1 MSTPPPT
8 AARPAHILVIDDEP
22 DLRTL
27 YELTLLREGYKVES
41 AGSVAEGWQHLE
53 AGSFDAVI
61 TDMRLPDG
69 LGMEILQ
76 RVQQQ
81 QRSERCIVMTAY
93 GSAEN
98 AVEALK
104 AGAFD
109 YLTKPVDLKQFRAV
123 VASAVQRQSQEAPTA
138 ARPLRGST
146 EPGLPAATAAAPVQG
161 ASALDRL
168 VGESEPMRLVKSRIA
183 KVARGMAPVLVRGE
197 SGTGKE
203 LVARAVH
210 ACSQRSEGPFV
221 AVNCGAIPENLL
233 EAEFF
238 GARKGSYTGAAAD
251 RDGYFQAARGGTL
264 FLDEIGDL
272 PLAMQSKLLR
282 AIQER
287 SVRPIGSTQEDAV
300 DVRIVSAT
308 HKDLHA
314 EVQAARFRQDLFYRL
329 NVIEIAI
336 PALRDRRSDLPALCA
351 ALLARIAHDAG
362 MPVPT
367 LSPEVIRGLANH
379 PLQGNVRELENLLHR
394 AVALNDGDELHL
406 DLMGG
411 QAGQGHGLAMASPG
425 DAAARPPLPDSPASS
440 SHAVPGP
447 PAGVPA
453 DLQTYLDQQEREI
466 LVRALHESGF
476 NRTAAAA
483 RLGLSLRQ
491 IRYRIARLGISTPN
505 GDDGAGAGNHE

>member
-1 MSTPPPT
+1 MSQPP
-8 AARPAHILVIDDEP
+8 APAPRLAHVLVVDDEP

-27 YELTLLREGYKVES
+27 YEITLLREGYRVEA
-41 AGSVAEGWQHLE
+41 AGSVAEAWRQLE
-53 AGSFDAVI
+53 ARRFDVVI

-69 LGMEILQ
+69 LGMALLQ
-76 RVQQQ
+76 RLQQA
-81 QRSERCIVMTAY
+81 QRGERCVVMTAY

-98 AVEALK
+98 AVESLK

-109 YLTKPVDLKQFRAV
+109 YLTKPVDLRQFRAV
-123 VASAVQRQSQEAPTA
+123 VAAALDVQPMPARAPQA
-138 ARPLRGST
+138 AAH
-146 EPGLPAATAAAPVQG
+146 PGPAALPEPTRAGDAALA
-161 ASALDRL
+161 RL
-168 VGESEPMRLVKSRIA
+168 VGDSAPMQRVKARIA
-183 KVARGMAPVLVRGE
+183 RVARGMAPVLVRGE

-210 ACSQRSEGPFV
+210 DCSQRDAGPFV

-238 GARKGSYTGAAAD
+238 GARKGAYTGAAAD

-308 HKDLHA
+308 HKDLQA
-314 EVQAARFRQDLFYRL
+314 DVQAGRFRQDLFYRL
-329 NVIEIAI
+329 NVIEIAV
-336 PALRDRRSDLPALCA
+336 PALRERREDLPALCR
-351 ALLARIAHDAG
+351 ALLERIAHDAAQ
-362 MPVPT
+362 PVPT
-367 LSPEVIRGLANH
+367 LSPEVLQCLAEH
-379 PLQGNVRELENLLHR
+379 PLPGNVRELENLLHR

-406 DLMGG
+406 DFVGG
-411 QAGQGHGLAMASPG
+411 GLAPADAPARKAAAAA
-425 DAAARPPLPDSPASS
+425 DAADKAPPGSAAS
-440 SHAVPGP
+440 ATP
-447 PAGVPA
+447 PVPA
-453 DLQTYLDQQEREI
+453 DLQSYLDQQERDI
-466 LVRALHESGF
+466 LVRALQESGF

-491 IRYRIARLGISTPN
+491 IRYRIARLGIAAPQ
-505 GDDGAGAGNHE
+505 GDEGALDLADG